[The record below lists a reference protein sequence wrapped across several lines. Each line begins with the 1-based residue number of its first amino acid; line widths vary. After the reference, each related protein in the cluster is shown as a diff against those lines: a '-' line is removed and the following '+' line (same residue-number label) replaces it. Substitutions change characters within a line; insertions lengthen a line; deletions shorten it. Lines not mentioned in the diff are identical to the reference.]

1 MEFYSDGTT
10 MGVSL
15 TLWGLLFFAYVAFET
30 FNLLRTRVFLFH
42 KIYLFFIVKRNL
54 KKEIPYWWKTKI
66 SFFDLY
72 NISMSKRDLYRFLTL
87 KDKCKIDIPVDFD
100 RDIEDAP
107 LEIYSWVCVDFFGNP
122 FDKFKFDL
130 DILEE
135 HDIKLP
141 SSVKLRLKQEK
152 RNSILDELGI

>member
-10 MGVSL
+10 VGVSL
-15 TLWGLLFFAYVAFET
+15 TLWGLLFFAYIAFET
-30 FNLLRTRVFLFH
+30 FNLLKTRVFLFH
-42 KIYLFFIVKRNL
+42 KIYLFFVVKRNL
-54 KKEIPYWWKTKI
+54 KKEIPYWWKTSI
-66 SFFDLY
+66 TIGNLY
-72 NISMSKRDLYRFLTL
+72 NISMSNRDLYRFLTL
-87 KDKCKIDIPVDFD
+87 KDKCKIDIPVDFY

-107 LEIYSWVCVDFFGNP
+107 AGIQSWVCVDFFGKSFN
-122 FDKFKFDL
+122 KFKFDL

-135 HDIKLP
+135 KDSKLP